1 MVFSLPEGRYLLMA
15 NQEDPVSERST
26 PPSLEELQGLVDER
40 IPGTPLLEQP
50 LWRSHTLG
58 EAQPEA
64 LLAIDRNVQRQH
76 GNVIAADVVAPRPQT
91 TRTAPTP
98 WVQLVAGAIG
108 RRPVQRPAAGEARRP
123 DLMAEISVNHGSVKH
138 AISGE
143 GIKQN
148 RSAARLTLINT
159 RCISRMRFS

>member
-64 LLAIDRNVQRQH
+64 LPAIDRNVQRQH
-76 GNVIAADVVAPRPQT
+76 GNVIAADVV
-91 TRTAPTP
+91 
-98 WVQLVAGAIG
+98 
-108 RRPVQRPAAGEARRP
+108 
-123 DLMAEISVNHGSVKH
+123 AEISVNHGSVKH